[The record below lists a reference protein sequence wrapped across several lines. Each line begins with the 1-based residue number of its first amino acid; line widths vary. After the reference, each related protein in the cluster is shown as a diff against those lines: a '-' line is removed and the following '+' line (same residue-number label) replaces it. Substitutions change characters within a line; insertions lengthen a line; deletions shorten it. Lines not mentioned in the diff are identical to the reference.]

1 MEPFNFRHLN
11 VITNKSQYFFSTGL
25 PNRPSYSNQ
34 GKEIDVAVNQFKVNS
49 WPSKK
54 VYQYDVSRS
63 LSCQ

>member
-1 MEPFNFRHLN
+1 
-11 VITNKSQYFFSTGL
+11 
-25 PNRPSYSNQ
+25 
-34 GKEIDVAVNQFKVNS
+34 VAVNQFKVNS